1 MGMSGRLLRPRASG
15 PTVPG
20 SPIFALS
27 GFAAA
32 GNAEVALWWTPPFSD
47 GGAPITD
54 YVIQFSVAPYGGSS
68 IWTTF
73 SRAGSPHTGTA
84 TITIVTGLT
93 NGTPYVFRVAAVNS
107 VGTGP
112 YTTTPSS
119 RTPVAPVISLWKVE
133 TYSPV
138 YHWSI

>member
-1 MGMSGRLLRPRASG
+1 MFSYADNEQVVLL
-15 PTVPG
+15 
-20 SPIFALS
+20 
-27 GFAAA
+27 
-32 GNAEVALWWTPPFSD
+32 WTPPASN

-54 YVIQFSVAPYGGSS
+54 YVVQFSSDGGST
-68 IWTTF
+68 WTTF
-73 SRAGSPHTGTA
+73 VRAGPQYTGTA
-84 TITIVTGLT
+84 TAAIVTGLT

-112 YTTTPSS
+112 YLTTPSS
-119 RTPVAPVISLWKVE
+119 VTPVAPVIAPSLWKVE